1 MAMQVNYHNMNK
13 FNFIRDG
20 ASKLPPGF
28 RFQPTDQEIVFQY
41 LARKIFSS
49 PLPASV
55 IPELDV
61 FAFHPSNLPGDS
73 ERDRYFFGSREVNHG
88 NVGRGSGG
96 FWKVTG
102 SDKRIVC
109 SKRMPI
115 VGIRRTLV
123 FYQGKHPRAVRTDWF
138 VHVYCIA
145 LSQNNRLSQGGL
157 NQIGKWV
164 LCHVFSKKRGLKDE
178 VCRQQRYD
186 RFATPEMSDV
196 DSCSSSSSSSAS
208 DSSVLSEVS
217 STSADDCAASARP

>member
-1 MAMQVNYHNMNK
+1 MDK

-73 ERDRYFFGSREVNHG
+73 ERDRYFFASMELDLRSCG
-88 NVGRGSGG
+88 GRGCGG
-96 FWKVTG
+96 FWKVAG
-102 SDKRIVC
+102 LDKRIVC
-109 SKRMPI
+109 SKRTPI
-115 VGIRRTLV
+115 VGTRRTLV
-123 FYQGKHPRAVRTDWF
+123 FYQGKHPGAIRTDWF
-138 VHVYCIA
+138 VHVYCIV
-145 LSQNNRLSQGGL
+145 LSENIGCNILHKRLSQGGQK
-157 NQIGKWV
+157 QIGKWV
-164 LCHVFSKKRGLKDE
+164 LCHVFMKRRSLKDDGL
-178 VCRQQRYD
+178 QQRWD
-186 RFATPEMSDV
+186 HFEMSDA
-196 DSCSSSSSSSAS
+196 DSCSSSSSSSSS

-217 STSADDCAASARP
+217 STTVDRETTP

>member
-1 MAMQVNYHNMNK
+1 MDK

-73 ERDRYFFGSREVNHG
+73 ERDRYFFARREVDLQSCG
-88 NVGRGSGG
+88 GKGFGG

-102 SDKRIVC
+102 PDRRIVC
-109 SKRMPI
+109 SKRTPI

-138 VHVYCIA
+138 VHVYCIV
-145 LSQNNRLSQGGL
+145 LSENIGCSIHHKRLSQGGQK
-157 NQIGKWV
+157 QIGKWV
-164 LCHVFSKKRGLKDE
+164 LCHVFMKRSLKDE
-178 VCRQQRYD
+178 VCRNGLQQRCD
-186 RFATPEMSDV
+186 HSEMSDV
-196 DSCSSSSSSSAS
+196 DSCSSSSLSSGS

-217 STSADDCAASARP
+217 STTVEYSETSP